1 MQTCLLME
9 RTSYILFKKHLWVN
23 DPWVLPVSSILLLPV
38 KLLPWVLPQEI
49 KTQRDLITRR
59 GTGRPR
65 LSSAAL
71 WTLSKPILPKH
82 RVSLQGA
89 DAFSFFSSRG
99 GWGFLCSHNLSR
111 CSWVRSEATVQSS
124 DGARGGLP
132 MQTRLQRVHPG
143 NAQVMLHLRS
153 HKQSRAVAPFA
164 TGDSQCWHEAGS
176 SSWSA
181 GHADFT
187 LCLCIFESEEG
198 TVPHVLSGAE
208 ARYCLPVCTEACTQQ
223 ERLTDHQ
230 KETRVGKKTPE
241 ECVLAHR
248 LGEKRMPA
256 LLSTLCW
263 AAISEQISAPDGLG
277 VKQAVKSFSPVDL

>member
-71 WTLSKPILPKH
+71 WMLSKPILPKH

-89 DAFSFFSSRG
+89 DACSFFSSRG

-132 MQTRLQRVHPG
+132 MQTHASSGSILATPRWCSISGLISSHELWLPLQQGTRNADMKPVHLLG
-143 NAQVMLHLRS
+143 AQATLTLPCVSAFSNQRKTLSPMCWVEQKLITACLSVLR
-153 HKQSRAVAPFA
+153 
-164 TGDSQCWHEAGS
+164 
-176 SSWSA
+176 
-181 GHADFT
+181 
-187 LCLCIFESEEG
+187 
-198 TVPHVLSGAE
+198 
-208 ARYCLPVCTEACTQQ
+208 
-223 ERLTDHQ
+223 
-230 KETRVGKKTPE
+230 
-241 ECVLAHR
+241 LAHSR
-248 LGEKRMPA
+248 KDWSSERNTCGKENTRGMCFSSQA
-256 LLSTLCW
+256 GRETDASFAVHSLLSWHQWTN
-263 AAISEQISAPDGLG
+263 
-277 VKQAVKSFSPVDL
+277 FSPRWSGCKASC